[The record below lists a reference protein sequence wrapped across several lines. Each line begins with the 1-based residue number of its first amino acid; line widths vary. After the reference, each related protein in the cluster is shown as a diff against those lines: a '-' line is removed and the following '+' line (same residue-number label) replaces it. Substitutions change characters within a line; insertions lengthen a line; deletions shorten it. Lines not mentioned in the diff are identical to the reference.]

1 MANIKFWLDGC
12 DISFIAEAP
21 EDITLKEL
29 LAQCDRIEPD
39 YCACGIKTYIALDDR
54 FGNDTELVFTKD
66 DVRKAQDIVECT
78 IHEDAK
84 WRTER
89 RTST

>member
-39 YCACGIKTYIALDDR
+39 YCACGIKTYIARDER
-54 FGNDTELVFTKD
+54 FSNDTELVFTKD
-66 DVRKAQDIVECT
+66 DVRKAQDFVACT
-78 IHEDAK
+78 IHEDDK
-84 WRTER
+84 WRT
-89 RTST
+89 ST

>member
-39 YCACGIKTYIALDDR
+39 YCACGIKTYIPRDER
-54 FGNDTELVFTKD
+54 FDNDTELVFTKD
-66 DVRKAQDIVECT
+66 DVRKAQDFVACT

-84 WRTER
+84 WRTE
-89 RTST
+89 